1 MDAVSQILVDR
12 TREADKFSR
21 MVLVSLVAHAAIV
34 TAVTLMPSTWDTVP
48 QEREVMVISLG
59 GPPGPIQGRNP
70 IPGRPV
76 DEAVPETVKPRV
88 DTAPSPAKPEM
99 VLPTKAAKPEPKPT
113 KTKADPEPTR
123 SKPPSQGAE
132 VKQGAAR
139 ADTQGAPIPW
149 GGLATGGGGDGGV
162 TTDIA
167 NFCCPEYLQILKR
180 SIYANWKKQQGQPGL
195 NVVRFVIKRDGT
207 ISDVIVEKSA
217 GQFLDIASQRAV
229 VQTQRLPPLPAA
241 FTLPTLTVHLE
252 FEYTR

>member
-1 MDAVSQILVDR
+1 MDAVSQILDDR

-34 TAVTLMPSTWDTVP
+34 TAVALMPSRWDAAP
-48 QEREVMVISLG
+48 DQKDVMVISLG

-70 IPGRPV
+70 ISGLKV
-76 DEAVPETVKPRV
+76 DEVAPNPAKPRV
-88 DTAPSPAKPEM
+88 EPAPSAAKPEM
-99 VLPTKAAKPEPKPT
+99 VLPTKPSKPEPKPT
-113 KTKADPEPTR
+113 KAKPDPEATR
-123 SKPPSQGAE
+123 TRPASQGAE
-132 VKQGAAR
+132 VKQGSAR
-139 ADTQGAPIPW
+139 VDTQGAAIPW

-167 NFCCPEYLQILKR
+167 NFCCPEYLMVLKR

-195 NVVRFVIKRDGT
+195 NVVKFVVRRDGT
-207 ISDVIVEKSA
+207 ISDVLVERSA

-252 FEYTR
+252 FEYIR

>member
-1 MDAVSQILVDR
+1 MDAVSQILADR
-12 TREADKFSR
+12 TRETDKFSR

-34 TAVTLMPSTWDTVP
+34 TAVTLMPSRWNAEPAQKD
-48 QEREVMVISLG
+48 VMVISLG

-70 IPGRPV
+70 ISGRPV

-88 DTAPSPAKPEM
+88 ETAPSPAKPEM
-99 VLPTKAAKPEPKPT
+99 VLPTKPVKPEPKPT
-113 KTKADPEPTR
+113 KAKADPEPTR

-132 VKQGAAR
+132 VKQGSAR
-139 ADTQGAPIPW
+139 VETQGAAIPW

-167 NFCCPEYLQILKR
+167 NFCCPEYLMVLKR
-180 SIYANWKKQQGQPGL
+180 SIYGNWKKQQGQPGL
-195 NVVRFVIKRDGT
+195 NVVRFVVRRDGT
-207 ISDVIVEKSA
+207 ISDVVVEKSA

-252 FEYTR
+252 FEYIR